1 MVDDVQEFTLLRR
14 SSLASGVG
22 HLLVKTKPQAAECEG
37 TENRVA
43 EGVVATDLVGHHRS
57 FDGLRI
63 ILVSMVTTCLGWTVW
78 LLLLNI
84 APNNMVNRIMDTSN
98 LESGSFWQ
106 FVDLPLPIYG
116 LAIFGLTII
125 GLGYSFVLIK
135 LIWKRAHSR
144 VLPETGALVR
154 IHAFSAGVVDA
165 IRRVAT
171 DRTSSRSLSSAAS
184 LVSSLASSES
194 IARKRLNLCMKLVD
208 LMIELVML
216 LQILEDGLPIVL
228 VAVFTVIVAANAVWC
243 ALVMLLP
250 LKQTVLV
257 ENLIDLIFDLLIA
270 VGYPM
275 ILVCYCL
282 SAFKFDRAKLMIN
295 QAVFPQ
301 GWLEQSASTIADPV
315 QTVVIYKTLNSLRIS
330 SIFNFFTRMGINI
343 TLWLKCQR
351 LMNLMENPRRQSS
364 SVYPRHCRLAASSL
378 VAFAIFVIIYVEE
391 STRTSAVACHPHPE
405 CVINARR
412 WLMLDSL
419 TQCPCLALIDNNI
432 APKTYSEWMD
442 PKDITAKVAHL
453 ATMGLLQIVQLTN
466 RKLEVLPEE
475 LRGCTDMRYLSLV
488 YTHTQTFPVWI
499 HELTQLEY
507 LRVEG
512 KATVGLVSLPADMF
526 DEMSSLTTLHLST
539 NVLTRLPSFHG
550 LKSLKLLALVAS
562 MALVELP
569 PFDSLH
575 KLERIII
582 VIAPLLD
589 SLPDLSPI
597 YDLKTFVTMD
607 RGTWCCNGFLGK
619 CDLQNPMC
627 GIHPVW
633 GVPAATCLP
642 INRTEKIASRGT
654 LDTITKFSMSVCGG
668 MHFLADHQP
677 PPIEETMAS
686 CDGILYRQ
694 CELPGSPAAICY
706 NARFMG
712 IACTASTYP
721 IEMRRR
727 QIAQGVGDPCDPEYE
742 AWLGCK

>member
-1 MVDDVQEFTLLRR
+1 M
-14 SSLASGVG
+14 
-22 HLLVKTKPQAAECEG
+22 
-37 TENRVA
+37 
-43 EGVVATDLVGHHRS
+43 
-57 FDGLRI
+57 
-63 ILVSMVTTCLGWTVW
+63 
-78 LLLLNI
+78 
-84 APNNMVNRIMDTSN
+84 
-98 LESGSFWQ
+98 
-106 FVDLPLPIYG
+106 
-116 LAIFGLTII
+116 LTIF
-125 GLGYSFVLIK
+125 YPCF
-135 LIWKRAHSR
+135 
-144 VLPETGALVR
+144 ALR
-154 IHAFSAGVVDA
+154 
-165 IRRVAT
+165 
-171 DRTSSRSLSSAAS
+171 
-184 LVSSLASSES
+184 
-194 IARKRLNLCMKLVD
+194 
-208 LMIELVML
+208 
-216 LQILEDGLPIVL
+216 
-228 VAVFTVIVAANAVWC
+228 
-243 ALVMLLP
+243 
-250 LKQTVLV
+250 
-257 ENLIDLIFDLLIA
+257 
-270 VGYPM
+270 
-275 ILVCYCL
+275 
-282 SAFKFDRAKLMIN
+282 
-295 QAVFPQ
+295 
-301 GWLEQSASTIADPV
+301 
-315 QTVVIYKTLNSLRIS
+315 
-330 SIFNFFTRMGINI
+330 
-343 TLWLKCQR
+343 
-351 LMNLMENPRRQSS
+351 
-364 SVYPRHCRLAASSL
+364 
-378 VAFAIFVIIYVEE
+378 
-391 STRTSAVACHPHPE
+391 
-405 CVINARR
+405 
-412 WLMLDSL
+412 
-419 TQCPCLALIDNNI
+419 
-432 APKTYSEWMD
+432 
-442 PKDITAKVAHL
+442 
-453 ATMGLLQIVQLTN
+453 
-466 RKLEVLPEE
+466 
-475 LRGCTDMRYLSLV
+475 SLV
-488 YTHTQTFPVWI
+488 YTHTQTLPVWI

-575 KLERIII
+575 KLERLII

>member
-1 MVDDVQEFTLLRR
+1 
-14 SSLASGVG
+14 
-22 HLLVKTKPQAAECEG
+22 
-37 TENRVA
+37 
-43 EGVVATDLVGHHRS
+43 
-57 FDGLRI
+57 
-63 ILVSMVTTCLGWTVW
+63 
-78 LLLLNI
+78 
-84 APNNMVNRIMDTSN
+84 
-98 LESGSFWQ
+98 
-106 FVDLPLPIYG
+106 
-116 LAIFGLTII
+116 
-125 GLGYSFVLIK
+125 
-135 LIWKRAHSR
+135 
-144 VLPETGALVR
+144 
-154 IHAFSAGVVDA
+154 
-165 IRRVAT
+165 
-171 DRTSSRSLSSAAS
+171 
-184 LVSSLASSES
+184 
-194 IARKRLNLCMKLVD
+194 MKLVD

-488 YTHTQTFPVWI
+488 YTHTQTLPVWAK
-499 HELTQLEY
+499 ELKQLEY
-507 LRVEG
+507 LHVEG
-512 KATVGLVSLPADMF
+512 KMTIGLVKLPDDMF
-526 DEMSSLTTLHLST
+526 DEMSSLTTLHLGS
-539 NVLTRLPSFHG
+539 NLALTQLPSFHG
-550 LKSLKLLALVAS
+550 LTSLEMLVVAVSLSLL
-562 MALVELP
+562 ELP
-569 PFDSLH
+569 AFDSLY
-575 KLERIII
+575 KLERLIIGI
-582 VIAPLLD
+582 MPQLD
-589 SLPDLSPI
+589 SLPDFLPI
-597 YDLKTFVTMD
+597 HDLKSFVIMD
-607 RGTWCCNGFLGK
+607 RGMWCCNG
-619 CDLQNPMC
+619 
-627 GIHPVW
+627 
-633 GVPAATCLP
+633 
-642 INRTEKIASRGT
+642 S
-654 LDTITKFSMSVCGG
+654 
-668 MHFLADHQP
+668 
-677 PPIEETMAS
+677 
-686 CDGILYRQ
+686 
-694 CELPGSPAAICY
+694 
-706 NARFMG
+706 
-712 IACTASTYP
+712 
-721 IEMRRR
+721 
-727 QIAQGVGDPCDPEYE
+727 
-742 AWLGCK
+742 